1 MHFHL
6 DGRSVTTNME
16 RGGMR
21 RYIVSHLPHK
31 LGGNLMKNI
40 LQIHHLVW
48 LGRLELLDA
57 LRQILRESH
66 IGQDPQVGRVEKAQA
81 GFALEFPK
89 VTVRIDDAI
98 PEKVP
103 GAGFDK
109 VAFGEETFV
118 LEDVVEVFGIVDE
131 HARGEGWDCEGE
143 GLVAELALAFVEPA
157 EEVPARLEELYAV
170 AHEGEGVGWVS

>member
-1 MHFHL
+1 
-6 DGRSVTTNME
+6 ME

-21 RYIVSHLPHK
+21 RYI
-31 LGGNLMKNI
+31 
-40 LQIHHLVW
+40 
-48 LGRLELLDA
+48 
-57 LRQILRESH
+57 
-66 IGQDPQVGRVEKAQA
+66 A

-89 VTVRIDDAI
+89 GTVRIDDAI
-98 PEKVP
+98 AEKVP

-131 HARGEGWDCEGE
+131 HAWGEGWDCEGE

-157 EEVPARLEELYAV
+157 EEVPAGLEELNTV